1 MRKTEFEKLA
11 DHYLSGRDVCT
22 EYQQSIKRISSQC
35 REMTADCVNEYL
47 KKRLTEVSTITAR
60 NERGIILSLWVN
72 AYQTGVV
79 DTLPRGILRIKVRRA
94 ATRAWTLNEVKK
106 ALEVAG
112 KSKGV
117 KMRSG
122 ADLGDMLCAWI
133 LLGYESGA
141 RFGDC
146 WSFRREHIVGEALQW
161 TQHKTGDPLS
171 KILTQACLEACETM
185 LAKSPDGRILGWV
198 CGKRHA
204 TRVMRDHLAKCDLPG
219 SSKWLRRSGATHI
232 EMIDPGRA
240 RLHLGHRSVGLA
252 ERAYLDWAQIRTKTP
267 RAPSLVG

>member
-11 DHYLSGRDVCT
+11 DHYLSGRDVCH

-79 DTLPRGILRIKVRRA
+79 DTLPRGILRIRVRRA
-94 ATRAWTLNEVKK
+94 ATRAWTLDEVKK
-106 ALEVAG
+106 ALDEAR
-112 KSKGV
+112 KSKGLR
-117 KMRSG
+117 MRSG
-122 ADLGDMLCAWI
+122 ADLGDMLRAWI

-146 WSFRREHIVGEALQW
+146 WSFRKENIVGEALQW

-171 KILTQACLEACETM
+171 KILTPACLEACDTM
-185 LAKSPDGRILGWV
+185 LAKSPDGTILGWV

-204 TRVMRDHLAKCDLPG
+204 TRVMRDHLAKCELPG
-219 SSKWLRRSGATHI
+219 TSKWLRRSGATHI
-232 EMIDPGRA
+232 EMLEPGRA

-252 ERAYLDWAQIRTKTP
+252 EKSYLDWAQIRTKTP
-267 RAPSLVG
+267 RAPSLVD